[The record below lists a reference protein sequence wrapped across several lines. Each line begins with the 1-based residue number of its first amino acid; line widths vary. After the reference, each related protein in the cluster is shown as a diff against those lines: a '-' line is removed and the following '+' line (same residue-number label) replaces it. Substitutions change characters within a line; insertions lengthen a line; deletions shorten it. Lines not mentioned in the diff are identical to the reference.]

1 MKTINR
7 TVLLVTPNQPYIDW
21 ANSFEDGGP
30 LFKEDSNRGT
40 AILIPDTYDEYNYE
54 NWVKKNWRQ
63 IFEEE
68 LESWMLDTSYWPEKL
83 TYKMFK
89 KWFTV
94 LVADMVIDLGKK
106 PIEMEEL

>member
-7 TVLLVTPNQPYIDW
+7 TVLLVRPQQPYIDW
-21 ANSFEDGGP
+21 ANSFEDAGP
-30 LFKEDSNRGT
+30 LFSEDSNRGT

-68 LESWMLDTSYWPEKL
+68 LESWMLDTDYWPEKL

-89 KWFTV
+89 QWFTV
-94 LVADMVIDLGKK
+94 LVGDMVIDLGRE
-106 PIEMEEL
+106 PIEMEEF